1 MKPTKYTLTMTFAT
15 LEDAVA
21 FSDAVKPV
29 GVALYHA
36 DVLDKEF
43 RGASIPAGTLVLR
56 PIGHKP
62 DDMKVSL

>member
-1 MKPTKYTLTMTFAT
+1 MKPKKYTLTVNFAT

-21 FSDAVKPV
+21 FSDAVKPN

-36 DVLDKEF
+36 DVLDREF
-43 RGASIPAGTLVLR
+43 GGGSIPVGTLVLR

-62 DDMKVSL
+62 DDMRVTL